1 MFLFKIVNKILWP
14 PYPTLT
20 GSVTF
25 CNDFL
30 PLILH
35 LRVSLPSQIQSNLP
49 NNSLYEHFQSGFHSP
64 HNAKTALLRVVNDL
78 LHSAD
83 SGSINSLILLD
94 FTAAFDTV
102 NHTILLSHLRSQL
115 GICET
120 AFVWFTSYL
129 TNRQHFI
136 SIGKFTSDSVTV
148 SLGVPQGSILSPFVF
163 TIYMLKHGSVIRH
176 HGLHFHF
183 CADDI
188 QI

>member
-94 FTAAFDTV
+94 FTGLL
-102 NHTILLSHLRSQL
+102 ILLITPYCSHIYGLSQASVKQLLSGSRHISQIDNISYLLANSHLTL
-115 GICET
+115 
-120 AFVWFTSYL
+120 L
-129 TNRQHFI
+129 L
-136 SIGKFTSDSVTV
+136 
-148 SLGVPQGSILSPFVF
+148 SLWEFHKVPF
-163 TIYMLKHGSVIRH
+163 
-176 HGLHFHF
+176 
-183 CADDI
+183 
-188 QI
+188 